1 MTRMGEDD
9 VVKVYDGPAPDE
21 SRLLA
26 TYRKGQADP
35 AFVVT
40 MGPHAT
46 VTLESFSEEAGGGI
60 NFGYVAGKE

>member
-26 TYRKGQADP
+26 TYRKGEAEP
-35 AFVVT
+35 SFVVT
-40 MGPHAT
+40 MSPQAT
-46 VTLESFSEEAGGGI
+46 VTLESPSEEAGGGI
-60 NFGYVAGKE
+60 NFGYLAGKG